1 MSTGLT
7 VPDPACNVPP
17 DIQETAL
24 AKAAKSDAAPDFEK
38 ALAELEEIVATLEKG
53 DLSLDAALKHF
64 ERGIALTRQCQASL
78 KDAELKVEQLVEKGG
93 KQVLE
98 PFEPEDDE

>member
-1 MSTGLT
+1 
-7 VPDPACNVPP
+7 
-17 DIQETAL
+17 L
-24 AKAAKSDAAPDFEK
+24 AKAAKSDSAPDFEN
-38 ALAELEEIVATLEKG
+38 ALAELEQIVATLEKG

-64 ERGIALTRQCQASL
+64 ERGISLTRQCQTAL

-93 KQVLE
+93 KQLLE

>member
-1 MSTGLT
+1 M
-7 VPDPACNVPP
+7 
-17 DIQETAL
+17 
-24 AKAAKSDAAPDFEK
+24 AKAAKSDATPDFEK

-64 ERGIALTRQCQASL
+64 ERGIALTRQCQTSL
-78 KDAELKVEQLVEKGG
+78 KDAELKVEQLVERNG
-93 KQVLE
+93 KQTLE

>member
-1 MSTGLT
+1 
-7 VPDPACNVPP
+7 
-17 DIQETAL
+17 L
-24 AKAAKSDAAPDFEK
+24 AKAAKSESAPDFEK
-38 ALAELEEIVATLEKG
+38 ALGELEEIVATLEKG

-78 KDAELKVEQLVEKGG
+78 KDAELKVEQLVERNG
-93 KQVLE
+93 KQTLE

>member
-1 MSTGLT
+1 
-7 VPDPACNVPP
+7 VPRPY
-17 DIQETAL
+17 EEHLL
-24 AKAAKSDAAPDFEK
+24 AKAAKPESAPDFEK

-64 ERGIALTRQCQASL
+64 ERGISLTRQCQVSL
-78 KDAELKVEQLVEKGG
+78 KEAELKVEQLVEKGG

>member
-1 MSTGLT
+1 
-7 VPDPACNVPP
+7 
-17 DIQETAL
+17 L
-24 AKAAKSDAAPDFEK
+24 AKAAKSESAPDFEK

-64 ERGIALTRQCQASL
+64 ERGISLTRQCQASL
-78 KDAELKVEQLVEKGG
+78 KEAELKVEQLVERDG